1 MIFNYI
7 MNKVYLQIGSNIEDR
22 ILNIKKAIEEIKNN
36 IGNIMLESKL
46 YESSAWGVK
55 DQADFLNKVIC
66 IETDLNPEAI
76 LYSTQEIERL
86 IGRKKREKW
95 VEREID
101 IDILFYNNQE
111 IKKRNLSIPH
121 PLIQDR
127 LFVLYPLNEIAKDFI
142 HPSYNKNI
150 SELLKNCNDKESV
163 KEYNK

>member
-7 MNKVYLQIGSNIEDR
+7 MNKVYLQLGSNIEDR

-76 LYSTQEIERL
+76 LYSTQKIERL

>member
-7 MNKVYLQIGSNIEDR
+7 MNKVYLQLGSNIEDR
-22 ILNIKKAIEEIKNN
+22 ILNITRAIEEIKNN
-36 IGNIMLESKL
+36 IGNIILDSKL
-46 YESSAWGVK
+46 YESSAWGVTN
-55 DQADFLNKVIC
+55 QADFLNKVIC
-66 IETDLNPEAI
+66 IETNLNPEEI
-76 LYSTQEIERL
+76 LSATQKIERL
-86 IGRKKREKW
+86 IGRKEREKW
-95 VEREID
+95 AQREID

>member
-1 MIFNYI
+1 
-7 MNKVYLQIGSNIEDR
+7 MNKVYLQLGSNIEDR
-22 ILNIKKAIEEIKNN
+22 ILNITRAIEEIKNN
-36 IGNIMLESKL
+36 IGNIILESKL
-46 YESSAWGVK
+46 YESSAWGVTN
-55 DQADFLNKVIC
+55 QADFLNKVIC
-66 IETDLNPEAI
+66 IETNLNPEEI
-76 LYSTQEIERL
+76 LSATQKIERL
-86 IGRKKREKW
+86 IGRKEREKW
-95 VEREID
+95 VQREID

>member
-1 MIFNYI
+1 
-7 MNKVYLQIGSNIEDR
+7 MNKVYLQLGSNIEDR

-76 LYSTQEIERL
+76 LYSTQKIERL